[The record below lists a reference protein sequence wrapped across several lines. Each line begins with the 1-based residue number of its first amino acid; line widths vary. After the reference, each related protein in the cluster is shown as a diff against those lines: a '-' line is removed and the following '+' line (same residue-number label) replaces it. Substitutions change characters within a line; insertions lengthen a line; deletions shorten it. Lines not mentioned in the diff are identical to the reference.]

1 MINFTYHNPVKI
13 VFGKGTIAELKD
25 LVPSGDK
32 VMLLYGGGS
41 VKRNGVY
48 DQILAALEGMALTEF
63 GGIEPNPRYE
73 TCMRAAAQAREENT
87 RFLLAAGGGS
97 VMDAAKFIAV
107 AALYDDGSD
116 PWEIMEHRTP
126 VKAAL
131 PIGTVVTLPGTGSE
145 MNSFSVISRESSG
158 QKLAFGSP
166 HCYPKFS
173 ILDPETTFSIP
184 MRQVENGIVD
194 TFAHVME
201 QYMCAVGSA
210 PLTERQ
216 AEALLMTVIAE
227 APKVKARPKDYDV
240 RANLMWCATIAL
252 NGSLGCGVETEDWSS
267 HMLGHE
273 LTARYGLDHARTLAV
288 MMPAV
293 HRHQIKRKMP
303 RLVQCAERVWGIT
316 AINDAVRADKAV
328 DRMEEFFRQA
338 GMSTRLYEYQID
350 AEEAADIASE
360 RLSKRGVMLG
370 EHGDLGAKEV
380 REIFMLAK

>member
-13 VFGKGTIAELKD
+13 VFGKGTIPELKD
-25 LVPSGDK
+25 LVPSGHK

-41 VKRNGVY
+41 IKQNGVY
-48 DQILAALEGMALTEF
+48 DQIRNALSEFDVTEF
-63 GGIEPNPRYE
+63 SGIEPNPRYE
-73 TCMRAAAQAREENT
+73 TCMRAAAQAKEQKAQ
-87 RFLLAAGGGS
+87 FLLAAGGGS

-107 AALYDDGSD
+107 AALYDEAVD
-116 PWEIMEHRTP
+116 PWEIMEHRKP
-126 VKAAL
+126 VAAAL
-131 PIGTVVTLPGTGSE
+131 PIGMVVTLPGTGSE

-158 QKLAFGSP
+158 EKLAFGSP

-201 QYMCAVGSA
+201 QYMCAAGSA

-216 AEALLMTVIAE
+216 AEALLLTVIE
-227 APKVKARPKDYDV
+227 QAPKLLANPKDYEL

-273 LTARYGLDHARTLAV
+273 LTARYGLDHARSLAV

-293 HRHQIKRKMP
+293 HRHQLKRKLP
-303 RLVQCAERVWGIT
+303 RLVQCAARVWNIS
-316 AINDAVRADKAV
+316 AINDLVRADKAV
-328 DRMEEFFRQA
+328 DRMEEFFRQT
-338 GMSTRLYEYQID
+338 GMSTRLYEYKID
-350 AEEAADIASE
+350 ANEAADITVE

-370 EHGDLGAKEV
+370 ENGDLGPKEI